1 VRRKVGAGL
10 AFVGG
15 FLLVLAVLAQV
26 YAPGQLM
33 RTPLDV
39 DETTHLSGTAQLS
52 DGESLVST
60 PVNAVSITHTDSAKS
75 DDDVAVFSNSSCLV
89 KAEGDVGNCVSS
101 DDPENRLISAT
112 TDNFA
117 ADRVSGIAVNDPK
130 YLPADAQPHEGLI
143 NKWPFESE
151 KKTYPYWSGDLGK
164 AIPAVYDHT
173 EKVEGLEC
181 YVYVATVTDAA
192 IDIAEGVPGIL
203 NSTSTIYV
211 EPLTGAIQNQVEHIE
226 QSTADGNPVAIIDLE
241 FTPDQ
246 LKKSH
251 DDVAPKVSQL
261 NLLTKTVPLIGY
273 LVGIPLLIIG
283 LGLLF
288 LSRRNNGDTGVKLE
302 KKPVPAGAR

>member
-1 VRRKVGAGL
+1 MRRKVGAGL

-15 FLLVLAVLAQV
+15 FLLVLGILAQV
-26 YAPGQLM
+26 YAPGRLM
-33 RTPLDV
+33 KTPIDV
-39 DETTHLSGTAQLS
+39 NEITHLSGTAQLS
-52 DGESLVST
+52 DGEKLVSHE
-60 PVNAVSITHTDSAKS
+60 VNAVSITHSDSAKS
-75 DDDVAVFSNSSCLV
+75 DDNVVVFSNSSCLV

-101 DDPENRLISAT
+101 DDPLNRLISAT

-117 ADRVSGIAVNDPK
+117 TNRVNGLAVNDPK
-130 YLPADAQPHEGLI
+130 YLPADAKPHEGLV

-181 YVYVATVTDAA
+181 YVYVATITDAP
-192 IDIAEGVPGIL
+192 IDIAEGVPGTL

-226 QSTADGNPVAIIDLE
+226 QSMEDGTTVAIIDLA

-246 LKKSH
+246 LKASYDEVGPQVK
-251 DDVAPKVSQL
+251 QL
-261 NLLTKTVPLIGY
+261 NLLTKTVPIIGY
-273 LVGIPLLIIG
+273 VVGIPLLLIG
-283 LGLLF
+283 LALLF
-288 LSRRNNGDTGVKLE
+288 LGRKNDGDPGVKLE
-302 KKPVPAGAR
+302 KKPVPAGAK

>member
-15 FLLVLAVLAQV
+15 FLLVLGVLAQV

-33 RTPLDV
+33 KTPLDV
-39 DETTHLSGTAQLS
+39 DETTHLTGTAQLS
-52 DGESLVST
+52 DGESLEST

-117 ADRVSGIAVNDPK
+117 SDRVSGIAVNDPK
-130 YLPADAQPHEGLI
+130 YLPADAEPHEGLI

-164 AIPAVYDHT
+164 AVPAVYDHT
-173 EKVEGLEC
+173 EKVEGLVC
-181 YVYVATVTDAA
+181 YVYVATVTDAP
-192 IDIAEGVPGIL
+192 IEVAEGVDGTL
-203 NSTSTIYV
+203 DSTSTIYV

-226 QSTADGNPVAIIDLE
+226 QSIDGDPVAIIDLQ
-241 FTPDQ
+241 FSPDQ

-261 NLLTKTVPLIGY
+261 KLLTETVPLIGY
-273 LVGIPLLIIG
+273 LVGIPLLLIG
-283 LGLLF
+283 LALLF
-288 LSRRNNGDTGVKLE
+288 LSRKKDGDTGV
-302 KKPVPAGAR
+302 